1 MRKKVREETK
11 IGRIRREERKREH
24 FVHFETERLIKAR
37 SKRRKASREKRARKL
52 ERRPK

>member
-24 FVHFETERLIKAR
+24 FVHFGTYEYYMCLN
-37 SKRRKASREKRARKL
+37 
-52 ERRPK
+52 P